1 MKPGTGKY
9 ICCVALFLVGC
20 SQTKCLK
27 EGQYLYKGPVFHIST
42 PQKISGR
49 KKAELKTQLEGL
61 LRPQPNG
68 KFLGIPFKLLIYN
81 GMGDPKRK
89 GLRYWF
95 KNKVGEPP
103 VLGSMSAFEKNRVI
117 LQNRLENLGY
127 FQDSVKL
134 DTVTAKLKIQDIYT
148 VQTGYQYKI
157 RNVTFPDDSS
167 AISREIQ
174 KYKNQTLLKTGTPY
188 SLDLVKSER
197 VRIDSRL
204 KENGYYNFSPDYLLA
219 FVDSTVGDHQADIRM
234 IILNSTPESA
244 KAVYTINDVVIYANF
259 SINTDTAASIKPTI
273 WQGYTI
279 FDPGHLF
286 KPSLFSNT
294 LAYKPGS
301 TYNLQDQ
308 NLSLSRLINL
318 GVFKFVKLNFKEV
331 DSVNYKL
338 NTYYYLT
345 RAQKRSLV
353 FQVTGL
359 TESDNS
365 YGGAL
370 TISLRN
376 KNMFRGAELFVTSF
390 YGGLETQ
397 NLGGGQFTNIFK
409 LGADLNLYIPRII
422 SPVKIES
429 SRAFLPKTRINLGYQ
444 FYNSTNQYT
453 LNSFKTSYGYV
464 WKRTEENENQLNLIT
479 INYVNPTNITPQ
491 FQLQLDTNTTL
502 ARSIERQFIIG
513 PNFNYNYN
521 TQLSP
526 VKRNHNFYFNGNLDL
541 SANVIGLASGANY
554 NTGNVKEILNTPFSQ
569 YIRAELDFRYYLN
582 LSPTT
587 VFANRITG
595 GIGFAYGNSTTMPF
609 IKEFFAGGPNDIR
622 AFQSN
627 TLGPGTYYAG
637 NRDTAYIADQPG
649 DIKMEINSELRFK
662 IVSVLHWAFFVD
674 AGNIWTRLPD
684 TSRPGSQISPQFY
697 QQLAVGIGT
706 GLRLDFS
713 ILVIRFDLGIP
724 VREPWRPSGSQ
735 WYFDGK
741 NRILNFAIGYPF

>member
-1 MKPGTGKY
+1 MRPGRWIY
-9 ICCVALFLVGC
+9 VCCVAVILAGC
-20 SQTKCLK
+20 SQTKSLK
-27 EGQYLYKGPVFHIST
+27 EGQYLYKGPVFNINS
-42 PQKISGR
+42 PEKISNR
-49 KKAELKTQLEGL
+49 KKAQIKIELKAL
-61 LRPQPNG
+61 LRPKPNG

-81 GMGDPKRK
+81 FAGEPKRK
-89 GLRYWF
+89 GLSYWL

-103 VLGSMSAFEKNRVI
+103 VLGSMSAFEKNRTI
-117 LQNRLENLGY
+117 LQNHLENIGY

-134 DTVTAKLKIQDIYT
+134 DTVIRKLKIKDIYT
-148 VQTGYQYKI
+148 VQTGFQYRI

-167 AISREIQ
+167 ALSRDIQ
-174 KYKNQTLLKTGTPY
+174 KFKDETLLKTGTPY
-188 SLDLVKSER
+188 SLGLVKDER

-204 KENGYYNFSPDYLLA
+204 KQNGYYNFSPDYLMVL
-219 FVDSTVGDHQADIRM
+219 VDSTVGKHQADMKVIV
-234 IILNSTPESA
+234 IKATPDSA

-259 SINTDTAASIKPTI
+259 SINADTANAGKPTM

-279 FDPGHLF
+279 IDPGNLF

-301 TYNLQDQ
+301 TYNIQDQ

-331 DSVNYKL
+331 DSINYRL

-353 FQVTGL
+353 FQVSGL

-370 TISLRN
+370 TLSLRN
-376 KNMFRGAELFVTSF
+376 KNTFRGAELFVASI

-397 NLGGGQFTNIFK
+397 NLGGGEYTNIFK

-422 SPVKIES
+422 SPVKIHS
-429 SRAFLPKTRINLGYQ
+429 NRAFMPKTRINLGYQ

-453 LNSFKTSYGYV
+453 LNSFKTSFGYV
-464 WKRTEENENQLNLIT
+464 WKPTEMRENQFNLIT
-479 INYVNPTNITPQ
+479 INYVNPTNITPS
-491 FQLQLDTNTTL
+491 FQLQLDTNLTL

-526 VKRNHNFYFNGNLDL
+526 IKKPHNFYFNANLDL
-541 SANVIGLASGANY
+541 SANIIGLATGADY

-569 YIRAELDFRYYLN
+569 YIRGEVDFRYYLN

-587 VFANRITG
+587 VLANRITG
-595 GIGFAYGNSTTMPF
+595 GMGYAYGNSTTMPF

-637 NRDTAYIADQPG
+637 NRDTAYLPNQPG
-649 DIKMEINSELRFK
+649 DIKMEVNTELRFK
-662 IVSVLHWAFFVD
+662 VVSFVHWAFFVD

-684 TSRPGSQISPQFY
+684 STRPGSQFTPDFY
-697 QQLAVGIGT
+697 QQIAVGIGT

-713 ILVIRFDLGIP
+713 ILVIRFDLAVP
-724 VREPWRPSGSQ
+724 VCEPYRPPGSK

>member
-1 MKPGTGKY
+1 MKPGGWIY
-9 ICCVALFLVGC
+9 VCCAAVNLVAC
-20 SQTKCLK
+20 SQTKTLK
-27 EGQYLYKGPVFHIST
+27 EGQYLYKGPVININS
-42 PQKISGR
+42 PEKITRR
-49 KKAELKTQLEGL
+49 KKAEIKSELEDL
-61 LRPQPNG
+61 LRPKPNG

-81 GMGDPKRK
+81 SVGEPKRK
-89 GLRYWF
+89 GLSYWL

-103 VLGSMSAFEKNRVI
+103 VLGSVSAFKQNRII
-117 LQNRLENLGY
+117 LQNRLENIGY
-127 FQDSVKL
+127 FKDSVKL
-134 DTVTAKLKIQDIYT
+134 DTVTRKLKIQDIYT
-148 VQTGYQYKI
+148 VTTGYQYTI
-157 RNVTFPDDSS
+157 RNVVFPEDSS
-167 AISREIQ
+167 ILSREIQ
-174 KYKNQTLLKTGTPY
+174 KFKKQTLLKTGTPY
-188 SLDLVKSER
+188 DLDLIKNER

-204 KENGYYNFSPDYLLA
+204 KENGFYNFSPDYLLVI
-219 FVDSTVGDHQADIRM
+219 VDSTVGKHQVDMRVVVIR
-234 IILNSTPESA
+234 STPESA
-244 KAVYTINDVVIYANF
+244 KAIYTINDVVIYANF
-259 SINTDTAASIKPTI
+259 SINADTALPAKPTI

-279 FDPGHLF
+279 IDPGQLF

-294 LAYKPGS
+294 LVYKLGS
-301 TYNLQDQ
+301 TYNITDQ

-331 DSVNYKL
+331 DSIHYKL
-338 NTYYYLT
+338 NIYYYLT

-353 FQVTGL
+353 FQVSGL
-359 TESDNS
+359 TQSDNS

-370 TISLRN
+370 TISARN
-376 KNMFRGAELFVTSF
+376 KNAFRGAELFVASI

-422 SPVKIES
+422 SPVTIHNI
-429 SRAFLPKTRINLGYQ
+429 RAFMPKTRINLGYL

-464 WKRTEENENQLNLIT
+464 WKRSEENEIQLNLIN

-491 FQLQLDTNTTL
+491 FQLQLDTNLTL

-513 PNFNYNYN
+513 PSYNYNYN

-526 VKRNHNFYFNGNLDL
+526 IQRDHNFYFNANIDL
-541 SANVIGLASGANY
+541 SANVIGWVTGADY
-554 NTGNVKEILNTPFSQ
+554 KTGNVKEIFNTPFSQ
-569 YIRAELDFRYYLN
+569 YIRGALDFRYYLN
-582 LSPTT
+582 FSPTT
-587 VFANRITG
+587 VLANRIWG
-595 GIGFAYGNSTTMPF
+595 GVGFAYGNSSTMPF

-637 NRDTAYIADQPG
+637 NRDTAYIANQPG
-649 DIKMEINSELRFK
+649 DIKMEINTELRFK

-674 AGNIWTRLPD
+674 AGNIWTRLTD
-684 TSRPGSQISPQFY
+684 STRPGSQITPQFY
-697 QQLAVGIGT
+697 QQIAVGIGT
-706 GLRLDFS
+706 GLRIDFG
-713 ILVIRFDLGIP
+713 ILVIRFDLAVP
-724 VREPWRPSGSQ
+724 VREPYRPAGSQ

>member
-1 MKPGTGKY
+1 MKPGSWIY
-9 ICCVALFLVGC
+9 VCCAAVILVAC
-20 SQTKCLK
+20 SETKGLK
-27 EGQYLYKGPVFHIST
+27 EGQYLYKGPVIHINE
-42 PQKISGR
+42 PEKISRR
-49 KKAELKTQLEGL
+49 KKSQLQTELKGL
-61 LRPQPNG
+61 LRPKPNG

-81 GMGDPKRK
+81 MAGEPKRK
-89 GLRYWF
+89 GLSYWL

-103 VLGSMSAFEKNRVI
+103 VLGSMSAFEKNRMI
-117 LQNRLENLGY
+117 LQNRLENIGY

-134 DTVTAKLKIQDIYT
+134 DTVTRKLKIQDIYT
-148 VQTGYQYKI
+148 VTTGHQYTI
-157 RNVTFPDDSS
+157 RNVTFQDDSS
-167 AISREIQ
+167 ALSMDIQ
-174 KYKNQTLLKTGTPY
+174 KFKHETLLKTGTAY
-188 SLDLVKSER
+188 SLDLIKNER

-204 KENGYYNFSPDYLLA
+204 KQDGYYNFSPDYLLVL
-219 FVDSTVGDHQADIRM
+219 VDSTAGNYQVDLRVIV
-234 IILNSTPESA
+234 LKSTPETA
-244 KAVYTINDVVIYANF
+244 KAVYTINDIVIYANF
-259 SINTDTAASIKPTI
+259 TINSDTVNPGKPRM

-279 FDPGHLF
+279 FDRDEIF

-294 LAYKPGS
+294 MAYKPGS
-301 TYNLQDQ
+301 TYNLKDQ
-308 NLSLSRLINL
+308 NLTLSRLINL
-318 GVFKFVKLNFKEV
+318 GVFKYEKLNFKEV
-331 DSVNYKL
+331 DSIHYKL

-345 RAQKRSLV
+345 PAQKRSLV

-370 TISLRN
+370 TISVRN
-376 KNMFRGAELFVTSF
+376 KNQFRGAELFVASV

-422 SPVKIES
+422 SPVKIRNI
-429 SRAFLPKTRINLGYQ
+429 RAFMPKTRINLGYL

-464 WKRTEENENQLNLIT
+464 WKRSEENEIQLNLIT
-479 INYVNPTNITPQ
+479 INYVNPTNITPS
-491 FQLQLDTNTTL
+491 FQLQLDTNLTL

-513 PNFNYNYN
+513 PNYNFNYN

-526 VKRNHNFYFNGNLDL
+526 FKRKHDFYFNGNIDL
-541 SANVIGLASGANY
+541 SANIIGWVSGANY
-554 NTGNVKEILNTPFSQ
+554 NTGNVKKILNTPFSQ
-569 YIRAELDFRYYLN
+569 YIRGEVDFRYYLN

-587 VFANRITG
+587 VLANRITG
-595 GIGFAYGNSTTMPF
+595 GMGYAYGNSTTMPF

-622 AFQSN
+622 AFQSS

-637 NRDTAYIADQPG
+637 NRDTAYLPNQPG
-649 DIKMEINSELRFK
+649 DIKMEINTELRFK
-662 IVSVLHWAFFVD
+662 VAGILRWAFFVD

-684 TSRPGSQISPQFY
+684 STRPGAQFTPQFY
-697 QQLAVGIGT
+697 QQIAVGIGT

-724 VREPWRPSGSQ
+724 VCEPYRPAGSK
-735 WYFDGK
+735 WYFDGR

>member
-1 MKPGTGKY
+1 MKPGRGIY
-9 ICCVALFLVGC
+9 VCCVALILVAC
-20 SQTKCLK
+20 SETKTLK
-27 EGQYLYKGPVFHIST
+27 EGQYLYKGPVININT
-42 PQKISGR
+42 PEKISRR
-49 KKAELKTQLEGL
+49 KKAQIKTELKGL
-61 LRPQPNG
+61 LRPKPNG
-68 KFLGIPFKLLIYN
+68 EFLGIPFKLLIYN
-81 GMGDPKRK
+81 AAGEPKGK

-103 VLGSMSAFEKNRVI
+103 VLGSMGAFENNRLI
-117 LQNRLENLGY
+117 LQNRLENIGY

-134 DTVTAKLKIQDIYT
+134 DTVTRKLKIQDIYN
-148 VQTGYQYKI
+148 VATGHQYLI
-157 RNVTFPDDSS
+157 RNVSFPDDSS
-167 AISREIQ
+167 AISRDIQ
-174 KYKNQTLLKTGTPY
+174 EFKKQTLLKTGTPY
-188 SLDLVKSER
+188 SLDLIKNER

-204 KENGYYNFSPDYLLA
+204 KENGYYNFNPDYLLVI
-219 FVDSTVGDHQADIRM
+219 VDSTVGKYQADLKV
-234 IILNSTPESA
+234 IILNSTPETA
-244 KAVYTINDVVIYANF
+244 KAVYTIHDVVIYADF
-259 SINTDTAASIKPTI
+259 TINTDTVKAGKPTI

-279 FDPGHLF
+279 FDPARLF
-286 KPSLFSNT
+286 KPGLFSNT
-294 LAYKPGS
+294 IAYKPGS
-301 TYNLQDQ
+301 TYNIKNQ
-308 NLSLSRLINL
+308 NLTLSRLINL
-318 GVFKFVKLNFKEV
+318 GVFKYEKLNFKEV
-331 DSVNYKL
+331 DSIHYKL

-345 RAQKRSLV
+345 PAEKRSLV

-370 TISLRN
+370 TISVRN
-376 KNMFRGAELFVTSF
+376 KNIFRGAELFVASV
-390 YGGLETQ
+390 YGGLQTQ
-397 NLGGGQFTNIFK
+397 NLGGGEYTNIFK
-409 LGADLNLYIPRII
+409 LGADLNLYVPRII
-422 SPVKIES
+422 SPVKIHS
-429 SRAFLPKTRINLGYQ
+429 SRAFMPKTRINLGYL

-464 WKRTEENENQLNLIT
+464 WKQSVENENQLNVIT

-513 PNFNYNYN
+513 PNYNYNYN

-526 VKRNHNFYFNGNLDL
+526 IQRNHNFYFNANIDL
-541 SANVIGLASGANY
+541 SANIIGLATGADY

-569 YIRAELDFRYYLN
+569 YIRGELDFRYFWN

-587 VFANRITG
+587 VLANRITG
-595 GIGFAYGNSTTMPF
+595 GMGYAYGNSTTMPF

-622 AFQSN
+622 AFQSS

-637 NRDTAYIADQPG
+637 NRDTAYIATQPG
-649 DIKMEINSELRFK
+649 DIKMEINTELRFK
-662 IVSVLHWAFFVD
+662 VVSIVRWAFFAD

-684 TSRPGSQISPQFY
+684 TSRPGSQITPQFY
-697 QQLAVGIGT
+697 QQIAVGIGT

-713 ILVIRFDLGIP
+713 ILVIRFDLAVP
-724 VREPWRPSGSQ
+724 VCEPWRPAGSR

>member
-1 MKPGTGKY
+1 MKPGRGIY
-9 ICCVALFLVGC
+9 FCCAALFLVAC
-20 SQTKCLK
+20 SETKSLK
-27 EGQYLYKGPVFHIST
+27 EGQYLYKGPVFHINT
-42 PQKISGR
+42 PEKISRR
-49 KKAELKTQLEGL
+49 KTAEIKTQLESL
-61 LRPQPNG
+61 LRPKPNG

-81 GMGDPKRK
+81 WAGEPKRK
-89 GLRYWF
+89 GLSYWL

-103 VLGSMSAFEKNRVI
+103 VLGSMSAFEKNRTI
-117 LQNRLENLGY
+117 LQNRLENIGY

-134 DTVTAKLKIQDIYT
+134 DTVIAKLKIQDIYT

-167 AISREIQ
+167 ALSREIQ
-174 KYKNQTLLKTGTPY
+174 KYKKQTLLKTGIPY
-188 SLDLVKSER
+188 SLDLIKNER

-204 KENGYYNFSPDYLLA
+204 KENGYYNFSPDYLLVL
-219 FVDSTVGDHQADIRM
+219 VDSTVGDHQADMRM
-234 IILNSTPESA
+234 IVLKSTPESA
-244 KAVYTINDVVIYANF
+244 KAVYTINDVVIFANF
-259 SINTDTAASIKPTI
+259 AINTDTASTVQPTI

-279 FDPGHLF
+279 YDPGQLF

-301 TYNLQDQ
+301 TYNIKDQ

-370 TISLRN
+370 TLSLRN
-376 KNMFRGAELFVTSF
+376 KNTFRGAELFVASI

-409 LGADLNLYIPRII
+409 FGVDLNLYFPRII
-422 SPVKIES
+422 SPLTIHND
-429 SRAFLPKTRINLGYQ
+429 RAFMPKTRINLGYQ

-464 WKRTEENENQLNLIT
+464 WKRSEENENQLNLIT

-491 FQLQLDTNTTL
+491 FQLQLDTNLTL
-502 ARSIERQFIIG
+502 ARSIQRQFIIG
-513 PNFNYNYN
+513 PNFNYTYN

-526 VKRNHNFYFNGNLDL
+526 VKRNHNFYFNANLDL
-541 SANVIGLASGANY
+541 SANIIGIATGANY
-554 NTGNVKEILNTPFSQ
+554 NTGNVKEIFNTPFSQ
-569 YIRAELDFRYYLN
+569 YIRGELDFRYYLN
-582 LSPTT
+582 LGPTT
-587 VFANRITG
+587 VLANRITG
-595 GIGFAYGNSTTMPF
+595 GMGYAYGNSTTMPF

-649 DIKMEINSELRFK
+649 DIKMEINTELRFK
-662 IVSVLHWAFFVD
+662 VVSVINWAFFVD
-674 AGNIWTRLPD
+674 AGNIWTRLAD
-684 TSRPGSQISPQFY
+684 TSRPGSQFTPQFY
-697 QQLAVGIGT
+697 QQIAVGIGT

-713 ILVIRFDLGIP
+713 ILVIRFDLAVP
-724 VREPWRPSGSQ
+724 VCEPWRPSGSK
-735 WYFDGK
+735 WYFDGR